1 MSIHAELVFVFILIV
16 LSAFFAMSEAALLS
30 LSKFKARYMVEK
42 NRLGAVYV
50 KKLKDDIEMLFATI
64 LIGNNLVNVAAA
76 AITTSI
82 SIRLFESNAIGI
94 ATGVATLLILIF
106 GDIVPKTI
114 GANNNEAIAPLV
126 APVIY
131 HLGIAI
137 YPLIKT
143 FEFFLKGINRLVGS
157 RKAPI
162 TTKEELKT
170 IIKAGEE
177 EGSIK
182 ELEKRLMHRI
192 FDFDNTT
199 VSDIMSTKKYMV
211 LVSTDM
217 KIKDVL
223 QLPTTKMYSR
233 FPVYEKNKE
242 NIVGIL
248 YLKDMLKFV
257 KDGKYDVP
265 VNQIMKKPFF
275 VFGNKKMDSMLKL
288 FQSRKEHMAIVI
300 DEKAHVIGLVTIEN
314 ILEEIVGE
322 IIDESDRINPSIM
335 PISKNEWIVK
345 GSFEIEELNIK
356 TGMPIRKADF
366 VDLDSFVLGTLNR
379 APKAD
384 DVIEYQNYKVVME
397 EVQGK
402 KVLRARIV
410 KG

>member
-1 MSIHAELVFVFILIV
+1 MSMHAELAYLSILIV

-42 NRLGAVYV
+42 NRFGAVYV

-170 IIKAGEE
+170 RSEE
-177 EGSIK
+177 
-182 ELEKRLMHRI
+182 
-192 FDFDNTT
+192 
-199 VSDIMSTKKYMV
+199 
-211 LVSTDM
+211 
-217 KIKDVL
+217 
-223 QLPTTKMYSR
+223 
-233 FPVYEKNKE
+233 
-242 NIVGIL
+242 
-248 YLKDMLKFV
+248 
-257 KDGKYDVP
+257 
-265 VNQIMKKPFF
+265 
-275 VFGNKKMDSMLKL
+275 
-288 FQSRKEHMAIVI
+288 
-300 DEKAHVIGLVTIEN
+300 
-314 ILEEIVGE
+314 
-322 IIDESDRINPSIM
+322 
-335 PISKNEWIVK
+335 
-345 GSFEIEELNIK
+345 
-356 TGMPIRKADF
+356 
-366 VDLDSFVLGTLNR
+366 
-379 APKAD
+379 
-384 DVIEYQNYKVVME
+384 
-397 EVQGK
+397 
-402 KVLRARIV
+402 
-410 KG
+410 